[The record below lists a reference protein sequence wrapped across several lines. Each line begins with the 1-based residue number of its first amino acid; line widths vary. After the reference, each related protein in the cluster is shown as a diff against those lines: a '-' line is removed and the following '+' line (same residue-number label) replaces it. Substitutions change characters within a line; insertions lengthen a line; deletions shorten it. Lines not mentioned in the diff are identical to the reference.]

1 MAHATKIV
9 PMRGR
14 EESLSP
20 ELRDFLDVVVVPA
33 LLRKYQS
40 EVEGGELADE
50 KNLASVSRT
59 HAYSRRSVIRRA
71 AGGKN
76 GW

>member
-9 PMRGR
+9 PMPRR

-20 ELRDFLDVVVVPA
+20 ELRDFLDVVIVPA
-33 LLRKYQS
+33 LLRKY
-40 EVEGGELADE
+40 EAEAEGGADE
-50 KNLASVSRT
+50 KSLASVSRT

>member
-9 PMRGR
+9 PMLER

-40 EVEGGELADE
+40 EVEGRADE